1 MFNGENSSI
10 SSSFRRPVR
19 GGEEAQQLDQLSVT
33 LDSVSLSNMDD
44 RWYWDLNGD
53 GVFLVK
59 DVRSLLDE
67 VFLLNIGARLVGS
80 NLEDSSHCIFFIWV
94 SQLRRCSENLLVDGG
109 FWMFNLMNHMMVGS
123 LGSNLYD
130 LDLRRKMCWKA
141 SFTFLGGAFA
151 GGGDGR
157 NESGLKFGV
166 ALMRKMIKDFQ
177 DLSIVCS
184 IFVFYGRENCHDGGW
199 YWKISSEYGYEY
211 EKR

>member
-1 MFNGENSSI
+1 MFNVNSSI

-67 VFLLNIGARLVGS
+67 VFLPKMDA
-80 NLEDSSHCIFFIWV
+80 DSLDQI
-94 SQLRRCSENLLVDGG
+94 CSENLLVDGG